1 MNIGFLSLWLKCH
14 YQDRRAGDRSSF
26 YFRSN
31 YNIVQIPYCGQ
42 IKKHNANNACVFFMV
57 GVTGFAPQPYG
68 RRRFMR
74 LFCAANAV
82 AIPPGT
88 KNSALCCF
96 LNVPF
101 KSLILGK

>member
-1 MNIGFLSLWLKCH
+1 
-14 YQDRRAGDRSSF
+14 
-26 YFRSN
+26 
-31 YNIVQIPYCGQ
+31 
-42 IKKHNANNACVFFMV
+42 MV

-68 RRRFMR
+68 RRRFVR

-82 AIPPGT
+82 DTPGT

-101 KSLILGK
+101 KSLISGK